1 MPKQSHSSQISV
13 LSIIRSLIKVLI
25 LFAVL
30 AAMLEFM
37 DLSFTLEGAR
47 HTLSKKLTSYTGRE
61 IHVDGDI
68 QLSLSYSP
76 QLLVKRIH
84 IKNTSDFDDEDFIT
98 IGEVQIEVLLLPLL
112 HGQLHL
118 SDISA
123 DQAKIDLHQKADG
136 RNNWSLTNITE
147 QPGITDNRSS
157 DSNTESINIER
168 ISLGKIE
175 LTNITIQYRD
185 DTRQQKLKNSLDQL
199 LIDIS
204 DDTKPSAEINGRIEG
219 HRYAITFESESPELL
234 VNGKSWSIHGAGHI
248 ANRQTGIEASIRY
261 IDNIFISDI
270 DFDVTSVDL
279 GRLLDDLEIVSDQ
292 AAITDNI
299 SIKARLHG
307 RDFAELYEQAEI
319 SLRLGKGYW
328 DLGPAETDQG
338 KRLIFRSASSFISW
352 QKPVELS
359 IDGKIEDEP
368 IKLKLKSNRLS
379 EFFDDIQKLDIDLV
393 AGVSGTDITLKG
405 MLDLPIKTKQ
415 LQLDISIRSKDLEK
429 LNPIINTEFP
439 PLNNFNLAG
448 NLISNKKGYILKSAS
463 ASIGES
469 QFQTSIVIDTTSAKP
484 LWHINLNSK
493 QLQLQDFSFDD
504 WSMKQPAAVTGK
516 DAEHHGKNKPYLEP
530 MRHLEDLVRS
540 TDMHLDLN
548 LKVDQVLSGKD
559 HLGKA
564 RFQLHLRDHSLN
576 IKNLV
581 IEIPGGSITSSLS
594 LSIIDNEAS
603 GHMSLDIDKLDY
615 GISTRLFQ
623 PESQVD
629 GIISTRVNLD
639 LGGSDFTH
647 LFDQATG
654 NIDIAIW
661 PKNTRPAKA
670 LNLWTTNLYL
680 ILLPELKKKESLV
693 NCMVGLLNLED
704 GKMREELLALD
715 TTKLWI
721 YGNINVDFK
730 QEHVKLSLF
739 PQSKT
744 ARLFSFQS
752 PIRIEGS
759 FSDIGMEIN
768 PVDLTGSY
776 ISFITS
782 PLHVPARRLFG
793 DRVPENGSAIC
804 EQLFDREYVE
814 KLNAELRLKEKIEID
829 EMLESD

>member
-1 MPKQSHSSQISV
+1 
-13 LSIIRSLIKVLI
+13 
-25 LFAVL
+25 
-30 AAMLEFM
+30 MLEFM
-37 DLSFTLEGAR
+37 DLAFTLEGAR
-47 HTLSKKLTSYTGRE
+47 QTLSKKLTSYTGRE
-61 IHVDGDI
+61 VHVDGDI

-118 SDISA
+118 RDISA
-123 DQAKIDLHQKADG
+123 DQATIDLHQKADG

-175 LTNITIQYRD
+175 LTNVAIQYRD
-185 DTRQQKLKNSLDQL
+185 DTRQQKLNNNIDQL

-219 HRYAITFESESPELL
+219 HPYAISFESESPELL
-234 VNGKSWSIHGAGHI
+234 VNGKSWPIHGVGHI

-261 IDNIFISDI
+261 VDNVFVSDI
-270 DFDVTSVDL
+270 DFDVRNVDL
-279 GRLLDDLEIVSDQ
+279 GRLLDELEIVSDQ
-292 AAITDNI
+292 SAITDNI
-299 SIKARLHG
+299 SIKALLHG

-328 DLGPAETDQG
+328 DLDPSETDQG
-338 KRLIFRSASSFISW
+338 KRLILRSASSFASW
-352 QKPVELS
+352 QKPVEFS
-359 IDGKIEDEP
+359 IDGEIGDEP
-368 IKLKLKSNRLS
+368 IKLELTSNRLS
-379 EFFDDIQKLDIDLV
+379 EFFDDTKKLDIDMV
-393 AGVSGTDITLKG
+393 AGMAGTDLTLKG
-405 MLDLPIKTKQ
+405 TLDLPIKTKH
-415 LQLDISIRSKDLEK
+415 LQLDISIKSKDLEK
-429 LNPIINTEFP
+429 LNPIINAEFP

-448 NLISNKKGYILKSAS
+448 KLISNNKGYILKSTS

-469 QFQTSIVIDTTSAKP
+469 HFQTSIVIDTTSAKP

-493 QLQLQDFSFDD
+493 QLQLKDFGFDD
-504 WSMKQPAAVTGK
+504 WSMKQPVDVTGK
-516 DAEHHGKNKPYLEP
+516 DAEQHVINKPYLGT

-540 TDMHLDLN
+540 TDMHLDIN
-548 LKVDQVLSGKD
+548 LKVDKVLSGKD

-564 RFQLHLRDHSLN
+564 RFQLHLRDYSL
-576 IKNLV
+576 IIENLI
-581 IEIPGGSITSSLS
+581 IEIPGGNISSSLS
-594 LSIIDNEAS
+594 LRIVDNEAR
-603 GHMSLDIDKLDY
+603 GHVTLDIEKLDY
-615 GISTRLFQ
+615 GITTRLFQ

-629 GIISTRVNLD
+629 GIISTRIDVE

-654 NIDIAIW
+654 NIDIAVW

-704 GKMREELLALD
+704 GTMREELLALD

-721 YGNINVDFK
+721 YGNINADFK
-730 QEHVKLSLF
+730 QEHVRLSLF

-752 PIRIEGS
+752 PIRVEGS

-782 PLHVPARRLFG
+782 PLHVPARWLFG
-793 DRVPENGSAIC
+793 DKVPENGSDIC

-814 KLNAELRLKEKIEID
+814 KLNAEIRMKENKEVED
-829 EMLESD
+829 MLESD